1 MKTIISMLFMLF
13 SLVGLQ
19 AVFAQNGKSVSFQI
33 GNIPTKQG
41 KILLSTED
49 GKYGMADVT
58 ASVVTITLTDLSY
71 GEHTVSVFH
80 DANGNYKLDRANDN
94 MPIEYC
100 AIQKIE
106 VTEENQLFKIE
117 LVDVR
122 ETKSKSK

>member
-1 MKTIISMLFMLF
+1 MLF

-71 GEHTVSVFH
+71 GKHTVYVFH

-122 ETKSKSK
+122 EMKSKSK